1 MRKFWSYG
9 ICIILTFSIT
19 MFNIFQ
25 WDFFYVNVITPIVQ
39 GLCPFI
45 RILKVIDQKTLWGL
59 LIVAATILSIWLIST
74 EKENEYT
81 SAYYE
86 TSYLDDPIRKWEGLI
101 QRAKRKKDERII
113 LKNKLEDLSNSIDTC
128 LNDSLSTEVNLNV
141 YNLHNWNFEKIQG
154 NVLSKITR
162 KYLSRQDADFESQ
175 LSIILT
181 TMEDKMEIYHD
192 DES

>member
-1 MRKFWSYG
+1 
-9 ICIILTFSIT
+9 
-19 MFNIFQ
+19 MFIIFQ
-25 WDFFYVNVITPIVQ
+25 WDFFYVKVITPIVQ
-39 GLCPFI
+39 VLWPFI

-74 EKENEYT
+74 EKKDDYT

-101 QRAKRKKDERII
+101 QRAQRKKDERII

-141 YNLHNWNFEKIQG
+141 DNLHSRNLEKIQG

>member
-1 MRKFWSYG
+1 MRKFWRYG
-9 ICIILTFSIT
+9 ICIILTFLIT
-19 MFNIFQ
+19 MFFIFQ

-39 GLCPFI
+39 GLWPFI

-59 LIVAATILSIWLIST
+59 LIVAATIISIWLISKG
-74 EKENEYT
+74 KEEDYT
-81 SAYYE
+81 SAYSE
-86 TSYLDDPIRKWEGLI
+86 TSYLDDPILKWEGLI
-101 QRAKRKKDERII
+101 RRAQRKKDERII
-113 LKNKLEDLSNSIDTC
+113 LKNKLERLSNSVDAC
-128 LNDSLSTEVNLNV
+128 LNDSSSTEVNLNV
-141 YNLHNWNFEKIQG
+141 DSLHNWNLEKNKE